1 MGTGEPLAPTPDRDP
16 CDGELKITIF
26 RKFRAFG
33 GACCGDNEDENFDI
47 HQVTISPRTTQQP
60 VKSGPVLPVKY
71 EPISAGES
79 EISSTTE
86 SSVVDPDA
94 WL

>member
-1 MGTGEPLAPTPDRDP
+1 MINVSGG
-16 CDGELKITIF
+16 LKIKIS
-26 RKFRAFG
+26 RQLRAFG

-47 HQVTISPRTTQQP
+47 NQATISPRTTQQP
-60 VKSGPVLPVKY
+60 VKFEPVLPVKY

-79 EISSTTE
+79 EMSSTTE
-86 SSVVDPDA
+86 SSVINPDA